1 MHCMNKY
8 RMNTGTWKNVLL
20 FLAKVS
26 GLDIN
31 EELRKENEYLKA
43 EIEIYRKQLERLGR
57 RPQFTDGMRM
67 RLVEKALALG
77 KRMRDVVTIVR
88 PDTILKWQ
96 RRMVA
101 ALYDSS
107 KSDRCGTSL
116 PSCLDCRIRQSTRS
130 FFRELNSRGA
140 RVPPSI

>member
-20 FLAKVS
+20 FLSKVS

-43 EIEIYRKQLERLGR
+43 EIEICRKQLEKLGR
-57 RPQFTDGMRM
+57 RPQFTDGMRR
-67 RLVEKALALG
+67 RLVEKALELG

-88 PDTILKWQ
+88 PDTGAPRPRGGALPLQ
-96 RRMVA
+96 GAARVRS
-101 ALYDSS
+101 ALYGRASAS
-107 KSDRCGTSL
+107 GHWQLSG
-116 PSCLDCRIRQSTRS
+116 
-130 FFRELNSRGA
+130 
-140 RVPPSI
+140 

>member
-43 EIEIYRKQLERLGR
+43 ELEIYRKQLEHLGR
-57 RPQFTDGMRM
+57 RPKFTDVMRM

-77 KRMRDVVTIVR
+77 GRMRDVVTIVR
-88 PDTILKWQ
+88 PDTGGEMTKHSSQPSSRRSAMASSLKLSVVTTLCF
-96 RRMVA
+96 RSSSSLA
-101 ALYDSS
+101 AL
-107 KSDRCGTSL
+107 
-116 PSCLDCRIRQSTRS
+116 
-130 FFRELNSRGA
+130 
-140 RVPPSI
+140 